1 MFFIFLP
8 GTCKIGRNCTAATKV
23 TCDKTGE
30 VVADINYTHYGH
42 EKELEHVWI
51 PKGKRQ
57 EIAAKGR
64 YCIRESVNGTFSHH
78 HLIDT
83 TEQI

>member
-1 MFFIFLP
+1 M
-8 GTCKIGRNCTAATKV
+8 
-23 TCDKTGE
+23 
-30 VVADINYTHYGH
+30 ADINYTHYGH

-83 TEQI
+83 TDLNDIETAFVLKHIQ